1 MNANIQWLQQ
11 TIAPLSRN
19 QMPNNEILRES
30 YDLYKEFS
38 YNWSDYSD
46 IQQEP
51 DTLATVGDFRKKYE
65 EYIAK
70 HPADK
75 PKADKPK
82 SEKKAAEKPKE
93 TSKAADKPTF
103 KKGDYIELP
112 IKGAYGVVKKV
123 TESGYEVS
131 FATSDSSVVLWEEQ
145 IHKATKAAFEKQKK
159 AFTQAKDKPKK
170 EAPAKKP
177 AVKKAVAEKKPKK
190 PKAEKKP
197 AVSEKQTEKGEETLR
212 KLKAENREF
221 EKQIMTD
228 SDFLKDMVKLINKH
242 EKASLGLGALP
253 VKLSNDIKKERALN
267 TLYKRVLK
275 RDIKSFKAL
284 EKKAKAANELPP
296 KLEQQFYAL
305 YDTLSGLK
313 LSAVAKR
320 SGKPGKSKSAA
331 NASKTAK
338 SKRAKTGKPKMKPKT
353 AAPKK
358 KSFFERLFS

>member
-19 QMPNNEILRES
+19 QMPDNEILRES

-38 YNWSDYSD
+38 NNWTDYSD
-46 IQQEP
+46 IQEEP

-65 EYIAK
+65 EYLAK
-70 HPADK
+70 HPAADK

-82 SEKKAAEKPKE
+82 PVKKADDKPK
-93 TSKAADKPTF
+93 F

-112 IKGAYGVVKKV
+112 IKGAYGVVKEV

-131 FATSDSSVVLWEEQ
+131 FATSDTSVVLWEEQ

-159 AFTQAKDKPKK
+159 AFSPAKDKPEK

-177 AVKKAVAEKKPKK
+177 AVKKAAADK

-197 AVSEKQTEKGEETLR
+197 KVEKPKAEKNPTVAEKQLKKGEETLR
-212 KLKAENREF
+212 KLKAENAEF
-221 EKQIMTD
+221 QKQIMAD
-228 SDFLKDMVKLINKH
+228 SDFLSNMIKLINKH
-242 EKASLGLGALP
+242 ENSSVGLGALP
-253 VKLSNDIKKERALN
+253 IKLSNDIKKERALN

-305 YDTLSGLK
+305 YETLSGLK

-320 SGKPGKSKSAA
+320 SVKPKKRKTAA
-331 NASKTAK
+331 KKAKDPKAKVKTAK
-338 SKRAKTGKPKMKPKT
+338 TKKKSKM

-358 KSFFERLFS
+358 GFFERMFS